1 MPLLRI
7 SRIHLVILIFYFSYV
22 IAFSGCEKRPAQVQE
37 LMAPAGNRPAEI
49 VARGETVLPNGRL
62 VTPQGVEVKVA
73 PHPYGLALSSDGRM
87 LVTSNSGTWPISAS
101 IISGL
106 SSSSP
111 TVQQIPPGYPPRNS
125 EPDLKSV
132 YLGVAIAQNN
142 RTLYLSEGNNGK
154 IGIFDL
160 KTRRDLGKLSLD
172 GRYRGKSY
180 QNSLAGDVKLSPDG
194 KDLYALD
201 LAHFRM
207 VVFDTHS
214 RRMIASVP
222 VGRLPFG
229 LALSP
234 DGKTAY
240 VTNVGMFRYSLVPG
254 YSPKDALHTGL
265 DFPPFGF
272 PSKEAENGTVVQG
285 KKIPGLGTPNVPESN
300 SVYILDITDPGHPA
314 VKAKTRT
321 GIPTGPGSVGG
332 SSPGAVV
339 AGGDKV
345 YVSNSAQDSISI
357 LDARTGKEERTLLLE
372 PAKAVA
378 GLRGLLPFG
387 LALSP
392 DGSRLYVACAGINAL
407 AVIDTLQEKVLGYVP
422 TGWFPA
428 RVIVSPDGKTL
439 YVDNAKGL
447 GAGPNGGAN
456 FHEGPTGDY
465 IGDITPGV
473 ITIMPSPETDKLGE
487 LTAQVLRNNGFI
499 PQEELARP
507 VDFPVPPDGQASE
520 KIKYVVFIV
529 KENRTFDQIF
539 GDVKSVGDE
548 QVNGDPSLS
557 HYGDDATV
565 SEKGEPTEEHVRV
578 SPNHHAL
585 AERFGLSDNY
595 YVDSD
600 VSVDGH
606 HWLVGNYPN
615 TEFESAWPAGYGG
628 QFNFV
633 PDQNAPGRLE
643 IGSTSPA
650 PEDFLEAGS
659 LWEHLARHNVTFR
672 NYGENLELAGNSEEG
687 GSEPT
692 GVRESVNI
700 PMPEVLFKN
709 TSRTYPNFNTS
720 IPDQYRFKQFKQEF
734 DERYLSGNEPLP
746 QFMYL
751 WLCNDH
757 TAKPRPADG
766 YPYRASYVADNDL
779 ALGKLIELFSH
790 SPFWKNMA
798 IFVTE
803 DDAQNGQD
811 HVDAHRSLLLVISP
825 YSRRGVSHVHASML
839 SILKTFNLIFGLPP
853 INQYDAAAT
862 SLADRFTD
870 KPDFSTY
877 TPAPEDSRIFD
888 PAKARDPDYFA
899 SRGLPLPPSAEFD
912 NPAAIRKQMDRK
924 QPARM

>member
-1 MPLLRI
+1 MRVSGIRLA
-7 SRIHLVILIFYFSYV
+7 IFAVFLSGA
-22 IAFSGCEKRPAQVQE
+22 IFFSGCEKHPAQVAE
-37 LMAPAGNRPAEI
+37 LVAPAGNRPTEI
-49 VARGETVLPNGRL
+49 NPRGETVLPNGRL
-62 VTPQGVEVKVA
+62 VTPQGVQVKVA
-73 PHPYGLALSSDGRM
+73 PHPYGLALSPDGKT
-87 LVTSNSGTWPISAS
+87 LVTSNSGTWPFSVS
-101 IISGL
+101 IISDL
-106 SSSSP
+106 SSSQPS
-111 TVQQIPPGYPPRNS
+111 VQQIPPGYPQRGS
-125 EPDLKSV
+125 EPDPKSV
-132 YLGVAIAQNN
+132 YLGVAIAPDNH
-142 RTLYLSEGNNGK
+142 TLYLSEGNNGK
-154 IGIFDL
+154 VGIFDL
-160 KTRRDLGKLSLD
+160 KTRRDLGTLTLD
-172 GRYRGKSY
+172 SRYQGKTY
-180 QNSLAGDVKLSPDG
+180 QNSLAGDMKLSPDG

-229 LALSP
+229 LSLSP

-240 VTNVGMFRYSLVPG
+240 VTNVGMFRYSVVPG
-254 YSPKDALHTGL
+254 YNPKDALHTGL

-285 KKIPGLGTPNVPESN
+285 KKIPGLGSPNVPQSN
-300 SVYILDITDPGHPA
+300 SVFVLDVANPAHPE
-314 VKAKTRT
+314 VKAMTRT
-321 GIPTGPGSVGG
+321 GIPTGPKSVGG

-339 AGGDKV
+339 ADAEKV

-357 LDARTGKEERTLLLE
+357 LDAHTGKEEKTLLLE
-372 PAKAVA
+372 PAKSVD

-392 DGSRLYVACAGINAL
+392 DGGRLYVACAGINAL
-407 AVIDTLQEKVLGYVP
+407 AVIDTQQEKVLGYVP

-439 YVDNAKGL
+439 YVDNAKGF

-456 FHEGPTGDY
+456 FHEGPAGDY
-465 IGDITPGV
+465 IGDITQGV
-473 ITIMPSPETDKLGE
+473 ISIMPAPQTDKLGE
-487 LTAQVLRNNGFI
+487 LTRQVLRNNGFV
-499 PQEELARP
+499 PQEETTRAT
-507 VDFPVPPDGQASE
+507 DFPVPPAGQPSQ

-539 GDVKSVGDE
+539 GDLKSVDGQ
-548 QVNGDPSLS
+548 QVNSDPSLA
-557 HYGDDATV
+557 HFGDDATV
-565 SEKGEPTEEHVRV
+565 SEKGEPTYQHVHV

-585 AERFGLSDNY
+585 AERFGLGDNY

-628 QFNFV
+628 QFDFV
-633 PDQNAPGRLE
+633 PDQDAPGRLE
-643 IGSTSPA
+643 IGSTSPS

-672 NYGENLELAGNSEEG
+672 NYGENLEIAGYTEEG

-692 GVRESVNI
+692 GVREATNM
-700 PMPEVLFKN
+700 PMPEVLFQN
-709 TSRTYPNFNTS
+709 TSRTYPDFNTS

-734 DERYLSGNEPLP
+734 DELYVSGKQPMP
-746 QFMYL
+746 QFMYI
-751 WLCNDH
+751 WLPDDH
-757 TAKPRPADG
+757 TAKPRPSDG
-766 YPYRASYVADNDL
+766 YAYRASYVADNDL
-779 ALGKLIELFSH
+779 ALGKLVELFSH

-803 DDAQNGQD
+803 DDAQSGQD
-811 HVDAHRSLLLVISP
+811 HVDAHRSLLMVISP
-825 YSRRGVSHVHASML
+825 YSRRGVSHVHTSML

-862 SLADRFTD
+862 SLADSFTD
-870 KPDFSTY
+870 RPDFTPY
-877 TPAPEDSRIFD
+877 TPLAEDSRIFD
-888 PAKARDPDYFA
+888 PAKARDPNYFA
-899 SRGLPLPPSAEFD
+899 SRGLPLPPSAD
-912 NPAAIRKQMDRK
+912 LDDPGAIRKQMDHK
-924 QPARM
+924 QQAGL

>member
-1 MPLLRI
+1 VPLMRV
-7 SRIHLVILIFYFSYV
+7 SVIRLAIFAVFVSGAMFV
-22 IAFSGCEKRPAQVQE
+22 SGCAKHPAQVAE
-37 LMAPAGNRPAEI
+37 LVAPAGNRPAEI
-49 VARGETVLPNGRL
+49 IPGGTSILPNGRL
-62 VTPQGVEVKVA
+62 ITPQGVQVKVA
-73 PHPYGLALSSDGRM
+73 PHPYGLALSPDGKM
-87 LVTSNSGTWPISAS
+87 LVTSNSGTWPFSVS
-101 IISGL
+101 IISDL
-106 SSSSP
+106 SSSQP
-111 TVQQIPPGYPPRNS
+111 AVKQIPPGYPPRNS
-125 EPDLKSV
+125 ETDPKSV
-132 YLGVAIAQNN
+132 YLGVAIAKDN

-160 KTRRDLGKLSLD
+160 QTRRDLGTMDLN
-172 GRYRGKSY
+172 GRYQGKTY
-180 QNSLAGDVKLSPDG
+180 RHSLAGDVKLSPDG

-201 LAHFRM
+201 LAYFRM

-254 YSPKDALHTGL
+254 YNPKDALHTGL

-272 PSKEAENGTVVQG
+272 PSKAAEDGTVVQG
-285 KKIPGLGTPNVPESN
+285 KKIPGLGSPNVPQSN
-300 SVYILDITDPGHPA
+300 SVYVMDVADPAHPE
-314 VKAKTRT
+314 VKARTRT
-321 GIPTGPGSVGG
+321 GIPTGPKSVGG

-339 AGGDKV
+339 AGADKV

-357 LDARTGKEERTLLLE
+357 LDARTGKVENTLLLQPTKTVE
-372 PAKAVA
+372 

-407 AVIDTLQEKVLGYVP
+407 AVIDTQQEKVLGYVP

-439 YVDNAKGL
+439 YVDNAKGF
-447 GAGPNGGAN
+447 GAGPNGGPN
-456 FHEGPTGDY
+456 FHEGPAGDY
-465 IGDITPGV
+465 IGDITDGEISILPA
-473 ITIMPSPETDKLGE
+473 PQESKLGE
-487 LTAQVLRNNGFI
+487 LTQQVLHNNGFI
-499 PQEELARP
+499 PKEEPARAA
-507 VDFPVPPDGQASE
+507 DFPVPPAGQPSPE
-520 KIKYVVFIV
+520 IKYVVFIV
-529 KENRTFDQIF
+529 KENRTFDQVF
-539 GDVKSVGDE
+539 GDLKSVGGE
-548 QVNGDPSLS
+548 QVNGDPALAY
-557 HYGDDATV
+557 YGDDATA
-565 SEKGEPTEEHVRV
+565 SQKGEPTYQHVRV

-615 TEFESAWPAGYGG
+615 TEFETAWPAGYGG
-628 QFNFV
+628 QFDFV

-643 IGSTSPA
+643 IGSTSPS

-659 LWEHLARHNVTFR
+659 LWEHLARNHITFR
-672 NYGENLELAGNSEEG
+672 NFGENMELAGYTEEG

-700 PMPEVLFKN
+700 PMPEVLFQN

-720 IPDQYRFKQFKQEF
+720 IPDQYRYTQFKKVF
-734 DERYLSGNEPLP
+734 DERYVSGKQPLP

-757 TAKPRPADG
+757 TAKPRPKDG

-779 ALGKLIELFSH
+779 ALGKLVDLFSH

-803 DDAQNGQD
+803 DDAQDGQD

-825 YSRRGVSHVHASML
+825 YSRRGVSHVHESMI
-839 SILKTFNLIFGLPP
+839 SILKTFDLIFGIPP

-862 SLADRFTD
+862 SLADSFTD
-870 KPDFSTY
+870 KPDFTPY
-877 TPAPEDSRIFD
+877 TPVAEDSRIFD
-888 PAKARDPDYFA
+888 PAKARDPYYFA
-899 SRGLPLPPSAEFD
+899 SHHLPLPPSADLD
-912 NPAAIRKQMDRK
+912 NPGVIRKQMDLDQLK
-924 QPARM
+924 KH

>member
-1 MPLLRI
+1 MMRVSGIRLAVSFFFVSGI
-7 SRIHLVILIFYFSYV
+7 IF
-22 IAFSGCEKRPAQVQE
+22 FSGCEKRPAQVSE
-37 LMAPAGNRPAEI
+37 LVAPAGNRPTEI
-49 VARGETVLPNGRL
+49 VPRGETVLPNGRL

-73 PHPYGLALSSDGRM
+73 PHPYGLALSPDGKT
-87 LVTSNSGTWPISAS
+87 LVTSNNGTWPFSVS
-101 IISGL
+101 IITDLTGSQ
-106 SSSSP
+106 P
-111 TVQQIPPGYPPRNS
+111 AVKQIPPGYPPRGS
-125 EPDLKSV
+125 EPDPKSV
-132 YLGVAIAQNN
+132 YLGIAIARDN

-160 KTRRDLGKLSLD
+160 KTRRDRGTMSLD
-172 GRYRGKSY
+172 GRYRGKTF
-180 QNSLAGDVKLSPDG
+180 QHSLAGDLNLSPDG
-194 KDLYALD
+194 TDLYALD

-214 RRMIASVP
+214 RRMVASVP
-222 VGRLPFG
+222 VGRMPFG

-254 YSPKDALHTGL
+254 YNPKDALHTGL

-272 PSKEAENGTVVQG
+272 PSKEAEEGTVVQG
-285 KKIPGLGTPNVPESN
+285 KKIAGLGSPNVPQSN
-300 SVYILDITDPGHPA
+300 SVYLLDVANPAHPE
-314 VKAKTRT
+314 VKARTRT
-321 GIPTGPGSVGG
+321 GIPTGPKSVGG

-339 AGGDKV
+339 AGADKV

-357 LDARTGKEERTLLLE
+357 LDAHTGKEEKTLVLQ
-372 PAKAVA
+372 PAKSVT

-392 DGSRLYVACAGINAL
+392 DGNRLYVACAGINAL
-407 AVIDTLQEKVLGYVP
+407 AVIDTQQEKVLGYVP

-439 YVDNAKGL
+439 YVDNAKGY
-447 GAGPNGGAN
+447 GAGPNGGPN
-456 FHEGPTGDY
+456 FHEGPAGDY
-465 IGDITPGV
+465 IGDITRGV
-473 ITIMPSPETDKLGE
+473 ISIMPAPEAAKLGE
-487 LTAQVLRNNGFI
+487 MTEQVLRNNGFV
-499 PQEELARP
+499 PQEEPARAA
-507 VDFPVPPDGQASE
+507 DFPIPPAGHASQ

-539 GDVKSVGDE
+539 GDMKSVNG
-548 QVNGDPSLS
+548 QKINGDPSLA

-565 SEKGEPTEEHVRV
+565 SEKGEPTYQHVRV

-628 QFNFV
+628 QFDFV

-643 IGSTSPA
+643 VGNTSPG

-672 NYGENLELAGNSEEG
+672 NYGENLELAGYSEEG

-692 GVRESVNI
+692 GVREPTNM

-720 IPDQYRFKQFKQEF
+720 IPDQYRFKQFKKEF
-734 DERYLSGNEPLP
+734 DARYLSGKQPLP

-757 TAKPRPADG
+757 TATPRPADG

-779 ALGKLIELFSH
+779 ALGKLVELFSH

-803 DDAQNGQD
+803 DDAQSGQD
-811 HVDAHRSLLLVISP
+811 HVDAHRSLLMVISP
-825 YSRRGVSHVHASML
+825 YSRRGVSHVHTSML
-839 SILKTFNLIFGLPP
+839 SILKTFDLIFGLPP

-862 SLADRFTD
+862 SLADSLTGE
-870 KPDFSTY
+870 PDFSPY
-877 TPAPEDSRIFD
+877 TPVAEDSRIFD
-888 PAKARDPDYFA
+888 PAKARDPVYFA
-899 SRGLPLPPSAEFD
+899 QHHMQLPPSADLD
-912 NPAAIRKQMDRK
+912 NPATIRKQMDHKAQRG
-924 QPARM
+924 M

>member
-1 MPLLRI
+1 MRLMRVLGIRLAVFAFFLSGI
-7 SRIHLVILIFYFSYV
+7 VF
-22 IAFSGCEKRPAQVQE
+22 FSGCARRPAQVAE
-37 LMAPAGNRPAEI
+37 LVAPAGNRPTGI
-49 VARGETVLPNGRL
+49 VPRGGTVLPNGRL

-73 PHPYGLALSSDGRM
+73 PHPYGLALSPDGKT
-87 LVTSNSGTWPISAS
+87 LVTSNNGTWPFSVS
-101 IISGL
+101 IISDI
-106 SSSSP
+106 SSSQP
-111 TVQQIPPGYPPRNS
+111 VVKQIPPGYPPRGS
-125 EPDLKSV
+125 EPDPKSV
-132 YLGVAIAQNN
+132 YLGVAIAKDN
-142 RTLYLSEGNNGK
+142 RTLYLSEGNNGR

-160 KTRRDLGKLSLD
+160 QTRRDLGTLSLD
-172 GRYRGKSY
+172 GRYAGKTY
-180 QNSLAGDVKLSPDG
+180 QHSLAGDLKLSPDG
-194 KDLYALD
+194 KELYTLD

-254 YSPKDALHTGL
+254 YNPKDPLHTGL

-272 PSKEAENGTVVQG
+272 PSKEAEEGTVVEG
-285 KKIPGLGTPNVPESN
+285 KKIIGLGSPNVPQAN
-300 SVYILDITDPGHPA
+300 SVYLLDITNPA
-314 VKAKTRT
+314 RPEVKARTRT
-321 GIPTGPGSVGG
+321 GIPTGPKSVGG

-339 AGGDKV
+339 AGADKV

-357 LDARTGKEERTLLLE
+357 LDAHTGKEEKTLVLQ
-372 PAKAVA
+372 PAKSVD

-387 LALSP
+387 LTLSP

-407 AVIDTLQEKVLGYVP
+407 AVIDTQQEKVLGYVP

-428 RVIVSPDGKTL
+428 RVMVSPDGKTL
-439 YVDNAKGL
+439 YVDNAKGF

-456 FHEGPTGDY
+456 FHEGPAGDY
-465 IGDITPGV
+465 IGDITRGV
-473 ITIMPSPETDKLGE
+473 VSIMPVPQTDKLDE
-487 LTAQVLRNNGFI
+487 LTAQVLRNNGFV
-499 PQEELARP
+499 PKEVQARAA
-507 VDFPVPPDGQASE
+507 DFPVPPASRASQ

-529 KENRTFDQIF
+529 KENRTFDQIY
-539 GDVKSVGDE
+539 GDLKSVGGQE
-548 QVNGDPSLS
+548 ANGDPSLA

-565 SEKGEPTEEHVRV
+565 SEKGEPTYQHVRV

-606 HWLVGNYPN
+606 RWLVGNYPN
-615 TEFESAWPAGYGG
+615 TEFETAWPAGYGG

-643 IGSTSPA
+643 IGSSSPA

-659 LWEHLARHNVTFR
+659 LWEHLARHKITFR
-672 NYGENLELAGNSEEG
+672 NYGENLELAGETEEE

-692 GVRESVNI
+692 GVREATNV

-709 TSRTYPNFNTS
+709 TSRTYPTFNTS
-720 IPDQYRFKQFKQEF
+720 IPDQYRFAQFKQEF
-734 DERYLSGNEPLP
+734 DARYLSGRDPMP
-746 QFMYL
+746 QFMYI
-751 WLCNDH
+751 WLPDDH

-766 YPYRASYVADNDL
+766 YPYSASYVADNDL
-779 ALGKLIELFSH
+779 ALGKMVQLFSH

-803 DDAQNGQD
+803 DDAQGGQD

-825 YSRRGVSHVHASML
+825 YSRRGVSHVHESML

-862 SLADRFTD
+862 SLADCFTD
-870 KPDFSTY
+870 KPDFSPY
-877 TPAPEDSRIFD
+877 TPVQEDSRIFD
-888 PAKARDPDYFA
+888 PAKARDPKYFA
-899 SRGLPLPPSAEFD
+899 RRHQPLPPSADLD
-912 NPAAIRKQMDRK
+912 NPAAIRKQMDRR
-924 QPARM
+924 QQAGL

>member
-1 MPLLRI
+1 MRVSGIRLAAFAFFL
-7 SRIHLVILIFYFSYV
+7 SGALV
-22 IAFSGCEKRPAQVQE
+22 FSGCEKRPAQVAE
-37 LMAPAGNRPAEI
+37 LVAPAGNRPTEI
-49 VARGETVLPNGRL
+49 MPRGETVLPNGRL
-62 VTPQGVEVKVA
+62 VTPQGVQVKVA
-73 PHPYGLALSSDGRM
+73 PHPYGLALSPDGM
-87 LVTSNSGTWPISAS
+87 TLVTSNNGTWPFSVS
-101 IISGL
+101 IISDL
-106 SSSSP
+106 SSRRP
-111 TVQQIPPGYPPRNS
+111 AVKQIPPGYPPRNS
-125 EPDLKSV
+125 EPDPKSV

-172 GRYRGKSY
+172 GRYGGKTY
-180 QNSLAGDVKLSPDG
+180 QNSLAGDLKLSPDG
-194 KDLYALD
+194 KDLFALD
-201 LAHFRM
+201 LAHFRI
-207 VVFDTHS
+207 VVFDTPS
-214 RRMIASVP
+214 RRMIASLP

-254 YSPKDALHTGL
+254 YNPKDALHTGL
-265 DFPPFGF
+265 TFPPYGF
-272 PSKEAENGTVVQG
+272 PSKEAEEGTVVEG
-285 KKIPGLGTPNVPESN
+285 KKIPGLGSPNVPESN
-300 SVYILDITDPGHPA
+300 SVFVLDVANPA
-314 VKAKTRT
+314 HSEVKARTRT
-321 GIPTGPGSVGG
+321 GIPTGPKSVGG

-339 AGGDKV
+339 AGKDKV

-357 LDARTGKEERTLLLE
+357 LDARTGEEERTLLLE
-372 PAKAVA
+372 PTKSVA

-392 DGSRLYVACAGINAL
+392 DGSLLYVACAGINAL
-407 AVIDTLQEKVLGYVP
+407 AVIDTQHEKVLGYVP

-439 YVDNAKGL
+439 YVDNAKGY

-456 FHEGPTGDY
+456 FQEGPAGDY
-465 IGDITPGV
+465 IGDITQGV
-473 ITIMPSPETDKLGE
+473 ITIMPAPETDKLGE
-487 LTAQVLRNNGFI
+487 LTEQVLRNNGFI
-499 PQEELARP
+499 PREGPARAA
-507 VDFPVPPDGQASE
+507 DFPVPPPGRASQ

-539 GDVKSVGDE
+539 GDLKSVGGE
-548 QVNGDPSLS
+548 QVNGDPSLA

-565 SEKGEPTEEHVRV
+565 SEKGEAKYEHVRV

-628 QFNFV
+628 QFDFV
-633 PDQNAPGRLE
+633 PDQEAPGRLV
-643 IGSTSPA
+643 IGSTSPL

-672 NYGENLELAGNSEEG
+672 NYGENLELAGYTEEG

-700 PMPEVLFKN
+700 PMPEVLFRN

-720 IPDQYRFKQFKQEF
+720 IPDQYRYEQFKKEF
-734 DERYLSGNEPLP
+734 DERYVSGKEPLP

-757 TAKPRPADG
+757 TAKPRPEDG

-779 ALGKLIELFSH
+779 ALGKLVELFSH

-798 IFVTE
+798 ILVTE

-811 HVDAHRSLLLVISP
+811 HVDAHRSLLMVISP

-839 SILKTFNLIFGLPP
+839 SILKTFNLIFGIPP

-862 SLADRFTD
+862 SLADSFTGT
-870 KPDFSTY
+870 PDFSPY
-877 TPAPEDSRIFD
+877 TPLPEDSRIFD
-888 PAKARDPDYFA
+888 PAKARDPNYFA
-899 SRGLPLPPSAEFD
+899 SRGLPLPPSADLD
-912 NPAAIRKQMDRK
+912 NPAAIRNQMDRK
-924 QPARM
+924 QKPGM